1 MPRVMPNV
9 LVVEDNADNAELV
22 RRVLTARG
30 FTVRLAPDADSGLQ
44 MALEEQPDLI
54 LLDLGLPDADGQ
66 TLATWLRRIPALA
79 SVPIVACTAW
89 PEETAR
95 QMVTAYGC
103 NGYIR
108 KPINVAR
115 FADEILSY
123 LPEGQR

>member
-1 MPRVMPNV
+1 MPQV
-9 LVVEDNADNAELV
+9 LIVEDNLDSAQLFQ
-22 RRVLTARG
+22 RVLTARG
-30 FTVRLAPDADSGLQ
+30 FEVHHAPDAETALQLVLDSR
-44 MALEEQPDLI
+44 PDLI

-66 TLATWLRRIPALA
+66 TLVGWLRRLPSLA
-79 SVPIVACTAW
+79 HVPIVACTAW

-95 QMVTAYGC
+95 QMVSAYGC

-115 FADEILSY
+115 FADQIAAY